1 MCKLG
6 VSKSI
11 TSLAR
16 FLDTSMIVEKTL
28 KAGIAFNIVRSENQ
42 AKNMEG
48 QVGFWTPQCKL
59 PLAPYFI

>member
-1 MCKLG
+1 MSG

-11 TSLAR
+11 TSFAR

-28 KAGIAFNIVRSENQ
+28 KARIAINIVRSENR

-48 QVGFWTPQCKL
+48 
-59 PLAPYFI
+59 

>member
-1 MCKLG
+1 MSG

-48 QVGFWTPQCKL
+48 QVGFLDTPV
-59 PLAPYFI
+59 